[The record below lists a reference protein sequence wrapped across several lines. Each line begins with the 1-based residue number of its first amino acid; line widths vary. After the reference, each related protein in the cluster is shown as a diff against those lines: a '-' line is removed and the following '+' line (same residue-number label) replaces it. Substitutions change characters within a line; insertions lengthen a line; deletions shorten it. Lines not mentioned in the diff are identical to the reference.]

1 MKNESL
7 WLIRASI
14 EPTIKLSLKARDLTS
29 CLLAR
34 LRKSCIKELESIN
47 RVK

>member
-14 EPTIKLSLKARDLTS
+14 EPTTKLTLKARVLTS

-34 LRKSCIKELESIN
+34 RRKSYIEAPVSIN